1 MSPFST
7 DIQQA
12 VDDYRS
18 WLETQPLAANTR
30 RAYATQVSRYGEYLL
45 ERSESQSG
53 HPLQDA
59 NARDYA
65 ARDYKLFLKTAQHV
79 RPTTVNL
86 ALAALDHFYLY
97 LGLGKVKVRRE
108 ELPQQAPRALDI
120 EEQRALLR
128 AMERTGSVR
137 DRAMM
142 MLLLYTGLR
151 VGEVAQLDLADVAIS
166 ARKGM
171 VVVRSGKGDSYREVP
186 LNAPLREILVTW
198 KQTRTQK
205 YPDSS
210 DTAFFLNRQGRQ
222 MTTRAI
228 SMVVEK
234 IGKEA
239 GLEISPHVL
248 RHTCLTNLVRKG
260 NDLVLVAEIAGHRR
274 LETTRRYS
282 LPSERDRALA
292 MENLPIDY

>member
-1 MSPFST
+1 MATFSEEV
-7 DIQQA
+7 QQA
-12 VDDYRS
+12 ISNYCS

-30 RAYATQVSRYGEYLL
+30 RAYATQVGQYGEYLL
-45 ERSESQSG
+45 KRSEDQSG

-59 NARDYA
+59 FARDYA
-65 ARDYKLFLKTAQHV
+65 ARDYKLFLKTVQHL

-108 ELPQQAPRALDI
+108 ELPQLAPRALEI

-128 AMERTGSVR
+128 AMERTGSAR
-137 DRAMM
+137 DQAMM

-171 VVVRSGKGDSYREVP
+171 VIVRSGKGDSYREVP
-186 LNAPLREILVTW
+186 LNAPLREALMTW
-198 KQTRTQK
+198 KQTRTEK
-205 YPDSS
+205 YPNTS
-210 DTAFFLNRQGRQ
+210 DTAFFLNRQGRR

-228 SMVVEK
+228 GMVVEK

-248 RHTCLTNLVRKG
+248 RHTCLTNLVRNG
-260 NDLVLVAEIAGHRR
+260 NDLVLVADIAGHRR

-282 LPSERDRALA
+282 LPSEQDRALA
-292 MENLPIDY
+292 MEKLPIEY

>member
-1 MSPFST
+1 MTTFSEE
-7 DIQQA
+7 IQQA
-12 VDDYRS
+12 ISNYCS

-30 RAYATQVSRYGEYLL
+30 RVYATQVSRYGEYLL
-45 ERSESQSG
+45 ERSEGQSG
-53 HPLQDA
+53 HPLHDA
-59 NARDYA
+59 YARDYA

-97 LGLGKVKVRRE
+97 LGLGKAKVRRE

-120 EEQRALLR
+120 EEQQALLR

-171 VVVRSGKGDSYREVP
+171 VIVRSGKGGSYREVP
-186 LNAPLREILVTW
+186 LNVPLREVLVNW

-205 YPDSS
+205 YPNNN
-210 DTAFFLNRQGRQ
+210 DTAYFLNRQGHRL
-222 MTTRAI
+222 TTRAI

-239 GLEISPHVL
+239 GLEISPHIL
-248 RHTCLTNLVRKG
+248 RHTCLTNLVRNG

-282 LPSERDRALA
+282 LPSEGDRALA
-292 MENLPIDY
+292 MENLPIEY

>member
-1 MSPFST
+1 MTTFSEE
-7 DIQQA
+7 IQQA
-12 VDDYRS
+12 ISNYCS
-18 WLETQPLAANTR
+18 WLETQPLAPNTR
-30 RAYATQVSRYGEYLL
+30 RTYATQVSRYGEYLL
-45 ERSESQSG
+45 ERSEGQSG

-59 NARDYA
+59 YARDYA
-65 ARDYKLFLKTAQHV
+65 ARDYKLFIKTAQHV
-79 RPTTVNL
+79 RPATVNL

-120 EEQRALLR
+120 EEQQALLR

-171 VVVRSGKGDSYREVP
+171 VIVRSGRGGSYREVP
-186 LNAPLREILVTW
+186 LNAPLREILMTW
-198 KQTRTQK
+198 KQARRKK
-205 YPDSS
+205 YPNNS
-210 DTAFFLNRQGRQ
+210 DTAFFLNRQGRR

-292 MENLPIDY
+292 MESLPIDY

>member
-1 MSPFST
+1 MVTFSEE
-7 DIQQA
+7 IHQA
-12 VDDYRS
+12 ISNYCS

-30 RAYATQVSRYGEYLL
+30 RAYATQVSRYSEYLL
-45 ERSESQSG
+45 ERLEGQSG

-59 NARDYA
+59 YARDYA
-65 ARDYKLFLKTAQHV
+65 ARDYKLLLKTAHHV
-79 RPTTVNL
+79 KPTTVNL

-108 ELPQQAPRALDI
+108 ELPRQAPRALDI
-120 EEQRALLR
+120 AEQQALLR

-151 VGEVAQLDLADVAIS
+151 VGEVAQLDLADLAIS

-171 VVVRSGKGDSYREVP
+171 VIVRSGKGDSYREVP
-186 LNAPLREILVTW
+186 LNAPLREILMTW
-198 KQTRTQK
+198 KQTRTEK
-205 YPDSS
+205 YPNTS
-210 DTAFFLNRQGRQ
+210 DTAFFLNRQGRR

-248 RHTCLTNLVRKG
+248 RHTCLTNLVRNG
-260 NDLVLVAEIAGHRR
+260 NDIVLVAQIAGHRR

-282 LPSERDRALA
+282 LPSEQDGALA
-292 MENLPIDY
+292 MERLPIDY